1 MTSFE
6 VRPPCPK
13 CGMNMVKID
22 ARFECLRCGHVEK
35 PAVPK
40 GGDAA
45 GRLTVPRKGLE
56 LRIRPP
62 GPRRYAAPEPVA

>member
-1 MTSFE
+1 MTFFE

-40 GGDAA
+40 AAVRLDA
-45 GRLTVPRKGLE
+45 
-56 LRIRPP
+56 
-62 GPRRYAAPEPVA
+62 